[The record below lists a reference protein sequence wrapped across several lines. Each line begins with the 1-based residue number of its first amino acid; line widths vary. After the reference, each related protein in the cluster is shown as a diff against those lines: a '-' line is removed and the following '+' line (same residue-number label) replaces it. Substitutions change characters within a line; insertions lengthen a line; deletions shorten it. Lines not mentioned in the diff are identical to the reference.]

1 MFLGFGILFIL
12 IELLIIVAFIF
23 LFVIKKMELSKK
35 NNFFFVPVI
44 LLIFSVYCVNKYFLA
59 DGATIFDY
67 LRLIGRSIKFLVF
80 DLDSTNMN
88 AITDAYPIYYIVYFL
103 LFIIVSLAWFTTIV
117 SFFGRKIK
125 CFIRNRKLLKSSCD
139 ILIGYSK
146 DTIKYASKNSNTLLW
161 IEFVGKKELE
171 DLQNRKIAFV
181 VRKLNTK
188 NLQKLL
194 LQNEY
199 HMILFKD
206 TNKNILDIINKL
218 MGYTSSHHKVYLHFE
233 SSLEEMKVV
242 QLKYISTDSLSDSI
256 FISFFNKHEALAFDF
271 IQKYP
276 ISKYIPRNFYQPN
289 FTISHDKKIN
299 ICFIGFGNV
308 NIALFKAM
316 AIVYQFAEETEDKK
330 IKTHPIHFFAY
341 DSEEKRLHN
350 DYFTKL
356 EFDYENTFKNSD
368 LPAIERICNLSYE
381 NMYVETA
388 ELKKKLVEM
397 VHQDSFTYFII
408 SLDNDSHNLSY
419 ADSLYFSLDK
429 FKNNFKIFTRIK
441 NLKIKDVK
449 NVSNNIIY
457 FGEDANYN
465 LHTRIINEDLM
476 KLSGLVNSSYQAL
489 SKENLY
495 QSWQKSPI
503 VEQYSNIYGALI
515 TFHKLGLMNFELV
528 SKDNPQKSITKIE
541 YEQVYGSIDLEKNNQ
556 AYNTYTYYFENHV
569 KNVLAFLEH
578 SRWNA
583 SYFFFD
589 YKPMKFEEF
598 VFNEKNR
605 SLTHKN
611 IIEHKH
617 ACLTTYYA
625 LDTLIKK
632 KYKMLKEKKEENIK
646 LDYKDS
652 DFLSISQ
659 IYRYDY
665 MVMDNLFNILDD
677 FDLKIVK

>member
-1 MFLGFGILFIL
+1 MFLGLGILFIL
-12 IELLIIVAFIF
+12 IELLTIGAFIS

-35 NNFFFVPVI
+35 NNFFFVPVV

-59 DGATIFDY
+59 DDATIFDY

-88 AITDAYPIYYIVYFL
+88 AITDAYPIYYAVYFL
-103 LFIIVSLAWFTTIV
+103 LLLIVSLAWFTTII

-125 CFIRNRKLLKSSCD
+125 GFIRNHRLLKNSCD
-139 ILIGYSK
+139 IVIGYSK
-146 DTIKYASKNSNTLLW
+146 DSLKYASKNSNTLLW
-161 IEFVGKKELE
+161 LEFIGKKEIE
-171 DLQNRKIAFV
+171 DLQNRKIAFI
-181 VRKLNTK
+181 VRKLNIK
-188 NLQKLL
+188 NLQKFL

-206 TNKNILDIINKL
+206 SNKNILEIIHNL
-218 MGYTSSHHKVYLHFE
+218 MGYTSNCHKVYLHFE
-233 SSLEEMKVV
+233 ASLEEMTLV
-242 QLKYISTDSLSDSI
+242 QQKYISIDSLSDSI
-256 FISFFNKHEALAFDF
+256 FISFFNKHETLAYDF

-276 ISKYIPRNFYQPN
+276 ISKFIPRNFYQPN

-330 IKTHPIHFFAY
+330 LKAHPIHFFAY
-341 DSEEKRLHN
+341 DAEEKQLHN
-350 DYFTKL
+350 EYFTKL
-356 EFDYENTFKNSD
+356 EFDFENIFKSSD
-368 LPAIERICNLSYE
+368 LPAIEKICNLSYE
-381 NMYVETA
+381 NVYAETA

-408 SLDNDSHNLSY
+408 SLDDDSQNLSY
-419 ADSLYFSLDK
+419 ADSLYFSLDV
-429 FKNNFKIFTRIK
+429 FKDNFKIFTRIK
-441 NLKIKDVK
+441 DHKIKDVK
-449 NVSNNIIY
+449 NVSNSIIY
-457 FGEDANYN
+457 FGEDATYYQ
-465 LHTRIINEDLM
+465 HKRIINENLM
-476 KLSGLVNSSYQAL
+476 KLSGLVNSSYRAL

-495 QSWQKSPI
+495 QSWQKSPM
-503 VEQYSNIYGALI
+503 VEQYSNRYGALI

-528 SKDNPQKSITKIE
+528 SKDDPQNSITKEE
-541 YEQVYGSIDLEKNNQ
+541 YEQVYGSINPEKNNQ
-556 AYNTYTYYFENHV
+556 TYNTYTYYFENHV
-569 KNVLAFLEH
+569 KNVLAFIEH

-583 SYFFFD
+583 SYFFFNF
-589 YKPMKFEEF
+589 KPMKFDEF
-598 VFNEKNR
+598 VYNENNK

-611 IIEHKH
+611 LIKRKH

-625 LDTLIKK
+625 LDTLIKE
-632 KYKMLKEKKEENIK
+632 KYKMVKEKKEEVTK
-646 LDYKDS
+646 LDYQDS